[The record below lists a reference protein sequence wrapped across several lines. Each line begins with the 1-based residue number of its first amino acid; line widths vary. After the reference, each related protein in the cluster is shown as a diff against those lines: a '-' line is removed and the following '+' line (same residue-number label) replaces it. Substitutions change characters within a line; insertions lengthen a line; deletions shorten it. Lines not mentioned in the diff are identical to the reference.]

1 MILRITSVSVHDI
14 RYVFAV
20 IDIDG
25 ILLQGMR
32 GPDLYHDIED
42 VLSPVNRGAAS
53 ALGVKVK

>member
-1 MILRITSVSVHDI
+1 
-14 RYVFAV
+14 
-20 IDIDG
+20 
-25 ILLQGMR
+25 MR